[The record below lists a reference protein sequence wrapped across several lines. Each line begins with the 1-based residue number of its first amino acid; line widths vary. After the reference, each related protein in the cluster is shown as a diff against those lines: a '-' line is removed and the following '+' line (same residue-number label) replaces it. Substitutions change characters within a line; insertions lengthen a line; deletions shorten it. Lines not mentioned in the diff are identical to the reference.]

1 MNNKDDILLAQAQK
15 IETLKE
21 KKELQERIIKA
32 KIRKGGWES
41 LRLYTIGVFKNV
53 YNREFQEYWYHELIF
68 RILWNVIAGK
78 EKRLMIEYAPR
89 FGKTENTVRIFISFA
104 QGFVENI

>member
-32 KIRKGGWES
+32 KIRKGGWEA

-53 YNREFQEYWYHELIF
+53 YNRKFQEYWYHELIF

-78 EKRLMIEYAPR
+78 DYKKA
-89 FGKTENTVRIFISFA
+89 ENLLLNLLKDKACITN
-104 QGFVENI
+104 Q